1 MISRR
6 TFLKGSVASALGS
19 AVASTA
25 LAHTSGEHTPNA
37 GKRLVFG
44 YPPGA
49 SGSRLAEGCL
59 PLLDAGYRLD
69 NIDGRNTRA
78 ASDTVRNAL
87 PNGET
92 LLQVIS
98 SSLTLFPSVY
108 KNLDF
113 DPLTDFAPLA
123 LMGDFPYALAV
134 GPLVP
139 RKVTTLSHYVHWVA
153 DNPDARNVGVSIYG
167 SLGHLA
173 VRILAS
179 ETGAALRVQP
189 YRSTKAVIQDLTDRN
204 LAAAFLAPGNGLSVD
219 GSTPMRVLGVT
230 SRQRLSHWSQLPS
243 LAEQGV
249 NNMDITGWFGWFAP
263 AATPPNI
270 LQPLRE
276 RIALMQ
282 QKPAYAALQQQLLLT
297 PASPSPAQITARMR
311 EEIQV
316 YRKLVDTY
324 RISKMD

>member
-6 TFLKGSVASALGS
+6 TFLKGSAASLLGS
-19 AVASTA
+19 AVASPTLAYASADPATA
-25 LAHTSGEHTPNA
+25 S
-37 GKRLVFG
+37 KRLIFG
-44 YPPGA
+44 YPAGA
-49 SGSRLAEGCL
+49 SGSRLAAGCL
-59 PLLDAGYRLD
+59 PLLDADYRLD
-69 NIDGRNTRA
+69 NIEGRNTRN
-78 ASDTVRNAL
+78 ASDTVRSAL
-87 PNGET
+87 PDGET

-108 KNLDF
+108 KHLEF
-113 DPLTDFAPLA
+113 DPLTDFAPVA

-139 RKVTTLSHYVHWVA
+139 RQVTTLSHYLHWVA

-173 VRILAS
+173 VRILARES
-179 ETGAALRVQP
+179 GAAVRVQP
-189 YRSTKAVIQDLTDRN
+189 YSSTKAVIQDLKDRN

-230 SRQRLSHWSQLPS
+230 SRQRLSYWSQLPS
-243 LAEQGV
+243 LAEQGID
-249 NNMDITGWFGWFAP
+249 NMDITGWFGWFAP
-263 AATPPNI
+263 AATPASI

-282 QKPAYAALQQQLLLT
+282 RTPGYAALQQQLLLT
-297 PASPSPAQITARMR
+297 QVSQSPAQITARMR
-311 EEIQV
+311 EEIQA
-316 YRKLVDTY
+316 YRALVDTY

>member
-6 TFLKGSVASALGS
+6 TFLKGSAASLLGS
-19 AVASTA
+19 AIASTP
-25 LAHTSGEHTPNA
+25 LAHASAEHPVT
-37 GKRLVFG
+37 GSKRLIFG

-49 SGSRLAEGCL
+49 SGSRLAAGCL
-59 PLLDAGYRLD
+59 PLLDAGYRLE
-69 NIDGRNTRA
+69 NIEGRNTRT
-78 ASDTVRNAL
+78 ASNTVRSAL
-87 PNGET
+87 PDGET

-108 KNLDF
+108 KNLEF
-113 DPLTDFAPLA
+113 DPLTDFAPVA

-139 RKVTTLSHYVHWVA
+139 RQVTTVSHYLQWVA
-153 DNPDARNVGVSIYG
+153 DNPDARNIGVSIYG
-167 SLGHLA
+167 SIGHLA
-173 VRILAS
+173 VRILARES
-179 ETGAALRVQP
+179 GAAVRVQP
-189 YRSTKAVIQDLTDRN
+189 YGSTNAVIQDLSDRN

-219 GSTPMRVLGVT
+219 GSTPMRVIGVT
-230 SRQRLSHWSQLPS
+230 SRQRLSYWSQLPS
-243 LAEQGV
+243 LAEQGI

-263 AATPPNI
+263 AATPANI

-276 RIALMQ
+276 RIAVMQ
-282 QKPAYAALQQQLLLT
+282 KTPAYAALQQQLLLT
-297 PASPSPAQITARMR
+297 PVSQSPAQISARMR

-316 YRKLVDTY
+316 YRSLVDTY